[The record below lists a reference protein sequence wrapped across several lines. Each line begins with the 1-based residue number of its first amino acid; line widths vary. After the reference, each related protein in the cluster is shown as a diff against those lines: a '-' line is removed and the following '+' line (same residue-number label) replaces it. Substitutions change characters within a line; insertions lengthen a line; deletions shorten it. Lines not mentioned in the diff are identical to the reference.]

1 MRKKKKEI
9 KLAPDELPYNRYKQ
23 LAWVFR
29 RHFFELAGCSLL
41 MGLFALPSAAWVVL
55 SSSGAFFDQKY
66 LANVLLVYGIL
77 SVLLS
82 IFGLGAAG
90 GTYFFHQLSWNNGA
104 SLLDDFFAGIRKNG
118 KRFALMGFFFGIV
131 YLLIHLLIY
140 FSNLDEA
147 LNAYLKAA
155 SIGISYAVLF
165 LLFCVFAVLGPLET
179 TYEGTALKNF
189 TIALRIS
196 LANLYKWVWIFL
208 LCALPFALFEFI
220 GNVYLA
226 FGVFIVCAAFYF
238 GFACLLCVLYSN
250 HLFDIAFNRKQ
261 YASAYRKG
269 LVGEGD
275 VSFPPQKK

>member
-41 MGLFALPSAAWVVL
+41 MGLFALPAEAWVVV
-55 SSSGAFFDQKY
+55 SSSGTFFDQKY
-66 LANVLLVYGIL
+66 
-77 SVLLS
+77 
-82 IFGLGAAG
+82 GAAG

-118 KRFALMGFFFGIV
+118 KRFAMMGFFFGLV

-147 LNAYLKAA
+147 VNAYLKAA

-165 LLFCVFAVLGPLET
+165 LLFCVYGVLGPLET
-179 TYEGTALKNF
+179 TYEGGALRNF
-189 TIALRIS
+189 AIALRIS
-196 LANLYKWVWIFL
+196 LANLYKGVWIFL

-250 HLFDIAFNRKQ
+250 HLFDIAFNRRQ

-275 VSFPPQKK
+275 VSFPPKKK